1 MQTVVLIF
9 ADQKMWTTLLFINK
23 LMNKRSALNNIKVKS
38 SQQSWLNATK
48 ARPRDGAT
56 DELLFLPPRL
66 LSFPFHFQQLLHACA
81 QTTTGSTGP
90 APSPPPP
97 RPPPYCSIQAVRLH
111 TSCVCVCVCG
121 VTSHVGLLLLLLYC
135 WLWTRRDETRRN
147 EEANGQRGRVGMLHA
162 IRQSSSSP
170 KLRPLHFAPNWK
182 GSRLLYRSAQFL
194 FFFYVGMLIIVKW

>member
-1 MQTVVLIF
+1 MAMQTVVLIF

-38 SQQSWLNATK
+38 SQKSWLNATK

-56 DELLFLPPRL
+56 DELLFLPPRF

-97 RPPPYCSIQAVRLH
+97 HLAHPLIAAYRQFGFTQV
-111 TSCVCVCVCG
+111 VCVWRNFTCWAVAAA
-121 VTSHVGLLLLLLYC
+121 VILLIVDE
-135 WLWTRRDETRRN
+135 TRRDETKRRSK
-147 EEANGQRGRVGMLHA
+147 R
-162 IRQSSSSP
+162 S
-170 KLRPLHFAPNWK
+170 K
-182 GSRLLYRSAQFL
+182 G
-194 FFFYVGMLIIVKW
+194 